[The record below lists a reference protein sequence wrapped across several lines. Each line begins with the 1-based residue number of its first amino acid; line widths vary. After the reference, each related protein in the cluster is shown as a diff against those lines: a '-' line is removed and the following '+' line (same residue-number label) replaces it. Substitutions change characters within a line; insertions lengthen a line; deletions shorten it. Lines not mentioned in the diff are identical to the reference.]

1 MFWRRSWSNSGMV
14 ARTWSTRLCCCATS
28 SWEAVP
34 ASNRC
39 LISVST
45 RLAASKFCRAI
56 RSRSC
61 AVEHQEIGVADRCD
75 GRKHD
80 HLLVEAGG
88 DGGLLRGARGGAV
101 LAPEIDLVAG
111 VERGLEHVALRAA
124 RRPHALRE
132 AGEIDF
138 RQQRRADDLGL
149 RVGLHDAS
157 NGCRDVEIGGLRLL
171 DQIGQLARAKAAPP
185 IERGRRRFAIP
196 GAVFGR
202 DVGGEVGPLGA

>member
-1 MFWRRSWSNSGMV
+1 MRDVELGGGAGIEPLLDQREHAVGGLV
-14 ARTWSTRLCCCATS
+14 VLPRDPQLVLRL
-28 SWEAVP
+28 
-34 ASNRC
+34 
-39 LISVST
+39 
-45 RLAASKFCRAI
+45 
-56 RSRSC
+56 
-61 AVEHQEIGVADRCD
+61 EHQEIGVADRGD
-75 GRKHD
+75 GRDHD
-80 HLLVEAGG
+80 HLLGEAGG
-88 DGGLLRGARGGAV
+88 DGGLLRGARGRAV

-111 VERGLEHVALRAA
+111 VERGLEDVALGAA
-124 RRPHALRE
+124 RRPHPLRE
-132 AGEIDF
+132 PGEVDF

-149 RVGLHDAS
+149 RVGLHDAA